1 MKRLNFL
8 LATLLSVTCGLA
20 YADNTPNRLLVTNTD
35 GNYNGFVIDHLDAI
49 NFARVDGEVL
59 AKVTIN
65 EIYTDSLRVTVTRT
79 PDCDHYKLAVLPKVT
94 ANQLND
100 DVTAIRYISSLS
112 PSEVPVLWEDFDNG
126 LLSGIELS
134 YDTEYS
140 LITIGIDRFG
150 VESGV
155 NRADFKTPA
164 PELAG
169 NPRVEATLV
178 ENGLYS
184 YTVKFVPN
192 EDVQSY
198 WCCSGEKGVMQQ
210 QYEMFAPMFGFS
222 NFNEMIQMW
231 GLESK
236 GETVKTWDD
245 SAPSTEYEI
254 FIAMTDKE
262 GNFAECQ
269 VFECSTMVL
278 GGHGEAKVDIELGNY
293 ELSEWDGEML
303 PTMSI
308 QFYPNEDSACYR
320 YGVYK
325 AEECDADPATYND
338 QLCSDPWMPTAYWFF
353 YEPMESDFQINP
365 STECVVIGAG
375 RNLDKEWG
383 EVTVLRF
390 TTPATCDGMA
400 EAQRPALRDITPR
413 ITPKRR
419 EILQKGMAPAL
430 PLSAPRVNI
439 R

>member
-8 LATLLSVTCGLA
+8 LATLLSLTCGLA

-198 WCCSGEKGVMQQ
+198 W
-210 QYEMFAPMFGFS
+210 
-222 NFNEMIQMW
+222 
-231 GLESK
+231 
-236 GETVKTWDD
+236 
-245 SAPSTEYEI
+245 SAPV
-254 FIAMTDKE
+254 K
-262 GNFAECQ
+262 
-269 VFECSTMVL
+269 
-278 GGHGEAKVDIELGNY
+278 KV
-293 ELSEWDGEML
+293 
-303 PTMSI
+303 
-308 QFYPNEDSACYR
+308 
-320 YGVYK
+320 
-325 AEECDADPATYND
+325 
-338 QLCSDPWMPTAYWFF
+338 
-353 YEPMESDFQINP
+353 
-365 STECVVIGAG
+365 
-375 RNLDKEWG
+375 
-383 EVTVLRF
+383 
-390 TTPATCDGMA
+390 
-400 EAQRPALRDITPR
+400 
-413 ITPKRR
+413 
-419 EILQKGMAPAL
+419 
-430 PLSAPRVNI
+430 
-439 R
+439 